1 MDAIEI
7 VRRVLT
13 DEGPMHLQGSQDE
26 IDAFVNLL
34 RQVARGALAGV
45 AHLTDMSFDLTLET
59 ALEAVTQSGP
69 PKLTLIV
76 SPDEP

>member
-1 MDAIEI
+1 MDAIQT

-26 IDAFVNLL
+26 IEAFVNLL

-45 AHLTDMSFDLTLET
+45 AHLTDTSFELALET
-59 ALEAVTQSGP
+59 ALEAMTRPGP

>member
-1 MDAIEI
+1 MDAIESA
-7 VRRVLT
+7 RSVLT

-34 RQVARGALAGV
+34 RQVARGALAGL
-45 AHLTDMSFDLTLET
+45 AHLTDMSFDLVLET
-59 ALEAVTQSGP
+59 ALEAVTRPSP

-76 SPDEP
+76 TPDES